1 MPRGS
6 RTRSP
11 ALACTQTPSS
21 FRSSLPSCT
30 RMNSSWVGWM
40 CTGTNWPGSLLV
52 SNAKVESVTALGKYT
67 CPRMFQVLPE
77 YPVPLCVMPFSSA
90 AMLST
95 PFVAVTMTLSRAHQL
110 SSACGRHEWASL
122 TLPCKSLKFKI
133 SVGNSVRGGRP
144 MSKPLHSQHA
154 LVTGGGRG
162 IGRAVAAVLSEAG
175 AVVTVLGRH
184 RATLDEAIASGAAQ
198 FAAVADVADAASVKS
213 AIAEAVAR
221 QPIDILVAN
230 AGAAESAPFGRSD
243 AALFQRMMDVNF
255 MGVVHATQAVLP
267 GMIERRQGRI
277 VAIASTAGL
286 KGYAYVSAYSAAKHA
301 VIGLVRSLALET
313 AKSGVT
319 VNAVC
324 PGFTETDLLEGS
336 IDNIIKKTGR
346 SREQAVAELSKHNPQ
361 GRLVAPSEVADAVL
375 WLCGEG
381 AGAITGQAIAVAGG
395 EV

>member
-1 MPRGS
+1 MQK
-6 RTRSP
+6 RSFEG
-11 ALACTQTPSS
+11 Q
-21 FRSSLPSCT
+21 R
-30 RMNSSWVGWM
+30 
-40 CTGTNWPGSLLV
+40 
-52 SNAKVESVTALGKYT
+52 
-67 CPRMFQVLPE
+67 
-77 YPVPLCVMPFSSA
+77 
-90 AMLST
+90 
-95 PFVAVTMTLSRAHQL
+95 
-110 SSACGRHEWASL
+110 
-122 TLPCKSLKFKI
+122 
-133 SVGNSVRGGRP
+133 
-144 MSKPLHSQHA
+144 MSKTSHSSHA

-162 IGRAVAAVLSEAG
+162 IGLAVAAALTEAG
-175 AVVTVLGRH
+175 ATVTILGRN
-184 RATLDEAIASGAAQ
+184 RATLDEAVAAGAAK
-198 FAAVADVADAASVKS
+198 FAEVADVADEVSVRS
-213 AIAEAVAR
+213 AIAVAAAR
-221 QPIDILVAN
+221 LPIDILIAN

-243 AALFQRMMDVNF
+243 AALFQRMMNVNL

-267 GMIERRQGRI
+267 GMVERRRGRV

-336 IDNIIKKTGR
+336 IDNIMKKTGR

-361 GRLVAPSEVADAVL
+361 ARLVTPQEVADAVL

-381 AGAITGQAIAVAGG
+381 AAAITGQAIAVAGG